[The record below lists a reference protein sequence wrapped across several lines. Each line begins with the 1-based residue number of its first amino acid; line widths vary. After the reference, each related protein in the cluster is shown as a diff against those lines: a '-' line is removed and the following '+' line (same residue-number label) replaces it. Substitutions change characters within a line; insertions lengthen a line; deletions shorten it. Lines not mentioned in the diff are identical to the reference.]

1 MQYEVKIHSRRKA
14 IEEEKIRVQK
24 ALQRSGK
31 KSLAKKKWKGGNRY
45 ESKF

>member
-14 IEEEKIRVQK
+14 IEEGKIRVQK
-24 ALQRSGK
+24 VLQGFGK
-31 KSLAKKKWKGGNRY
+31 KFGKKKKWEGGNRY